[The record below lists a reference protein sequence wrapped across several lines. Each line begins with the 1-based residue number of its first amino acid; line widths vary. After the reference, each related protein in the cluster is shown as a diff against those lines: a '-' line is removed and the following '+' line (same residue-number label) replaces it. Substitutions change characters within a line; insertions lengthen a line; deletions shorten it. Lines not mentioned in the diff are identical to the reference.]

1 MRGTRIMDA
10 LLNPDI
16 GLFLHLLFPPPK
28 GREAA
33 GTSSIL
39 GIRTWPAECE

>member
-16 GLFLHLLFPPPK
+16 GLFLHLLFPPK

-33 GTSSIL
+33 DTSSIL